1 MAGYF
6 AAKVN
11 AKMLVLT
18 HFSQRYKGVGENV
31 TTKTGDCVSI
41 EKLLRQAEKAFKS
54 DRSVIAAEDFLVIRI
69 PLKHE

>member
-11 AKMLVLT
+11 AKKLILT
-18 HFSQRYKGVGENV
+18 HFSQRYKEVGENV

-54 DRSVIAAEDFLVIRI
+54 DSVIVAEDFLVIHI